1 MKKMLIF
8 LITILILFNLPSTF
22 SIEDDNT
29 DDKNSKSNQDDDSL
43 QKSLVKYRNMKIA
56 GIVLTSIGGTSL
68 VSGLIMGITYQTLYK
83 DHPLDFPGTIE
94 VYNYETSYVRAY
106 LYLNPIILT
115 LNLGGL
121 VMLGIGI
128 PVMIVGAVKEKKIK
142 NKLNSFINNFNPVLG
157 YNFNNSFIMGF
168 NIRI

>member
-1 MKKMLIF
+1 
-8 LITILILFNLPSTF
+8 
-22 SIEDDNT
+22 
-29 DDKNSKSNQDDDSL
+29 
-43 QKSLVKYRNMKIA
+43 
-56 GIVLTSIGGTSL
+56 
-68 VSGLIMGITYQTLYK
+68 MGITYQTLYK